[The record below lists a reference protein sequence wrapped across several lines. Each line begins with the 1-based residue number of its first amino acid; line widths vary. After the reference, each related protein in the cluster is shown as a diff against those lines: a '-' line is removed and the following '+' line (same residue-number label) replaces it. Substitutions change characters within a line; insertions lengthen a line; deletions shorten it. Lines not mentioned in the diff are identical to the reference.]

1 MLSLYETCLETPV
14 FQAVYNKFAE
24 RESVIE
30 DISGQLLHIFK
41 SQKNKKEVVSHN
53 VILKSCKDI
62 A

>member
-41 SQKNKKEVVSHN
+41 FQKNNN